1 MRLGDTDSVVD
12 ATAFDERPW
21 QELILPEDRSPQLH
35 GTPAIRSSG
44 NAPADD
50 SGRRSLHAVLN
61 GILVLLCVLLLL
73 SQWSMWASSSGLPGL
88 WSLQASVD
96 AQREANARL
105 KARNRALAA
114 EVLDLKQGLE
124 AVEEIARSE
133 MGLVKRGEV
142 FFQVL
147 SDTGAAAESAE

>member
-1 MRLGDTDSVVD
+1 
-12 ATAFDERPW
+12 
-21 QELILPEDRSPQLH
+21 
-35 GTPAIRSSG
+35 
-44 NAPADD
+44 
-50 SGRRSLHAVLN
+50 VLN